1 MSILE
6 SLFRD
11 KIGMTPK
18 SEVYSKHI
26 QVYQKIIDDKDMM
39 EHKAILDLA
48 RLPRWQVVVMKESQL
63 DSFIKNGHISLKEWI
78 KLNNE
83 VDRLRSKVVS
93 DYIDSQNSDSIYGII
108 KDGLER
114 LKNSNINLLNMD
126 LMKFDLWK
134 EIVASAELAQLTIL
148 KIVNSDVYVND
159 INNDKMIKDY
169 KVRKSFKR

>member
-11 KIGMTPK
+11 KIGITPK
-18 SEVYSKHI
+18 SEVYTRHI
-26 QVYQKIIDDKDMM
+26 QVYQKIIDDKEMM

-48 RLPRWQVVVMKESQL
+48 RLPQWQVVVMKESQL
-63 DSFIKNGHISLKEWI
+63 AGFIKNGNISLKEWI

-83 VDRLRSKVVS
+83 VDRLKSKVVS
-93 DYIDSQNSDSIYGII
+93 DYIDGQNSDTIYGII

-126 LMKFDLWK
+126 LMKFGFWK